1 MLGLTIFFPAL
12 LSIVLNCAKWRA
24 ALSVQAKRRH
34 SGLLF
39 IGCIICA
46 ISGMCCMKPLWHL
59 LFSSA
64 PKMIFFFFFLN
75 VLVPWQTAKF
85 LNCATHEIFYCS
97 LNQSRTFVG
106 GREAHWCRWASVLPV
121 GMCVCVSLKC
131 THSTTAVAS
140 GNLAAV
146 LLLLEVS
153 QTCCVASPKPKHIL
167 WKCGDPQ
174 RKWDKEFPRKWSAS
188 AERGNRGCAIQ
199 ECSTLCTI
207 SFCVMF

>member
-1 MLGLTIFFPAL
+1 MTGSSVCASQTPTLRFTFHWLHNLRYFGHVLHETPVALAIFL
-12 LSIVLNCAKWRA
+12 CSQND
-24 ALSVQAKRRH
+24 
-34 SGLLF
+34 
-39 IGCIICA
+39 
-46 ISGMCCMKPLWHL
+46 
-59 LFSSA
+59 
-64 PKMIFFFFFLN
+64 FFFFLN
-75 VLVPWQTAKF
+75 VLVPSQPAKF